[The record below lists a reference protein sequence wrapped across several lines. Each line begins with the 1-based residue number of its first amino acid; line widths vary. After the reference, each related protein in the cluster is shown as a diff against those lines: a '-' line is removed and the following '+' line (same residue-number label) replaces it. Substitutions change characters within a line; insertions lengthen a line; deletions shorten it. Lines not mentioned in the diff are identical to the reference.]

1 MKKKYIALAVL
12 GLLIGYFSKIYF
24 WSEDERDVYF
34 PITKEQ
40 LKIKKNTVST
50 ATTKTRAE

>member
-12 GLLIGYFSKIYF
+12 SLLIGYFSKIYF
-24 WSEDERDVYF
+24 WSEDERDIYF

-40 LKIKKNTVST
+40 LKIKRSAASMP
-50 ATTKTRAE
+50 ATKAKAE